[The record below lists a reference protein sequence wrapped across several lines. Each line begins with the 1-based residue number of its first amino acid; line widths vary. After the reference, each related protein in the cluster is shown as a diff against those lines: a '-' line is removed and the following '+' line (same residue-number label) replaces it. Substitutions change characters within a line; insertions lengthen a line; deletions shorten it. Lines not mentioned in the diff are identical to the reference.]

1 MVCAASPE
9 VSPPSKNSLSDP
21 RSFLQSSREK
31 RRFVRH
37 EAGLAG
43 HVQRMAHEDTRN
55 AMLSANFTQAPQVV
69 AAVCAEECNKRLG
82 SKAKLVRKGETDP
95 LAAIIKSKDP
105 TWRVAASFRHTN
117 VPRPRSKSHI
127 AFIIREA

>member
-1 MVCAASPE
+1 MVCAASQE
-9 VSPPSKNSLSDP
+9 VSRSSTSSTSMP
-21 RSFLQSSREK
+21 RSFPKQSREK
-31 RRFVRH
+31 PRSARH

-69 AAVCAEECNKRLG
+69 AAVRAEECNKRLG